1 MRFSTIGLGVALML
15 APAIVTAQ
23 TARGGATVSFEQ
35 GNADKASLQ
44 EAFETAFATQIK
56 PGQPVKFAR
65 ASGDEGVI
73 TFEPVALYRIRGDLY
88 ALLSTGS
95 AEEQGHAS
103 SGTNAVHYLRSAEGG
118 WQKTGEWFG
127 LGSTGT
133 WGNGATEWKFTRGLG
148 KNPYLLTSGGGT
160 WQGCSLSQTILTE
173 LAPDAP
179 KDRGSFTDHNSWSEE
194 SMGKNFSYNGTIS
207 TPVADRSFTLS
218 YKGTKNLRQQFV
230 RQGEDYKRIG
240 PDEIPGC

>member
-1 MRFSTIGLGVALML
+1 MRLTSFRLGVFLIL
-15 APAIVTAQ
+15 APTIATAQ
-23 TARGGATVSFEQ
+23 TARSGAAVSFEQ

-65 ASGDEGVI
+65 AVGDESVI
-73 TFEPVALYRIRGDLY
+73 TFEPVALYRIGGDLY

-95 AEEQGHAS
+95 SEEQGHAS

-118 WQKTGEWFG
+118 WQKAGEWFG

-173 LAPDAP
+173 LSPEGP
-179 KDRGSFTDHNSWSEE
+179 KDRGTFVDHNSWSEE
-194 SMGKNFSYNGTIS
+194 SMGKNFSYDGTIS
-207 TPVADRSFTLS
+207 ATVADRSFTLS
-218 YKGTKNLRQQFV
+218 YKGTKNLRQQYV
-230 RQGEDYKRIG
+230 RQGEDYRRVGK
-240 PDEIPGC
+240 DEIPGC